1 MKNTAKAR
9 TIGKK
14 IYTEK
19 QKESAVNRYKNGES
33 VISVAKDFQTSRS
46 TIYYWIKKSEE
57 SAMHTANET
66 VSVSEYKKMMKK
78 LKRQQLIIEILQ
90 ITNCSPTDS
99 LSDKLKALAP
109 LYGKYPVHVMCD
121 ALNISRGTY
130 YNHIFR
136 NKKENNKYAE
146 HRDEL
151 KITIFAMFH
160 KHQQRLGAN
169 RITQELKKEGF
180 HTSKEMV
187 RKLMRE
193 MGLTCIRAKSKSF
206 YTKERKVQRERNN
219 LINRNFNPTSP
230 NQVWASDSTMIEIK
244 MKKYHICT
252 IMDLYSRK
260 IIAYGI
266 SYSENT
272 HLIKSTFEKAVAARH
287 PQEGLIFHSDQGR
300 AYTSNT
306 FTNYLKKLGV
316 QQSFSKKGTP
326 YDNAVE
332 ENFNA
337 TIKEEELYRYRY
349 HSEREFRQAVKE
361 YIDYFNNERPH
372 STLQYMYPCRYE
384 ELNAA

>member
-1 MKNTAKAR
+1 MKNTAK
-9 TIGKK
+9 TPTTKKK

-33 VISVAKDFQTSRS
+33 VISIAKDFQTSRS

-57 SAMHTANET
+57 SAMHTANDT
-66 VSVSEYKKMMKK
+66 VSVSEYKNLMKK

-99 LSDKLKALAP
+99 LSNKLKALAP

-121 ALNISRGTY
+121 ALNVSRGTY

-136 NKKENNKYAE
+136 NKKENNKYIE
-146 HRDEL
+146 HREEL
-151 KITIFAMFH
+151 KIAIFSAFH

-169 RITQELKKEGF
+169 RITQELKKDGF

-187 RKLMRE
+187 RELMSE
-193 MGLTCIRAKSKSF
+193 MGLNCIRTKSKSF
-206 YTKERKVQRERNN
+206 YTKERKEQRERNN
-219 LINRNFNPTSP
+219 LINQNFNPTAP

-272 HLIKSTFEKAVAARH
+272 HLIKSTFEKAIAARH
-287 PQEGLIFHSDQGR
+287 PQKSLIFHSDQGR

-326 YDNAVE
+326 YDNAVAE
-332 ENFNA
+332 SFNV
-337 TIKEEELYRYRY
+337 TMKEEELYRYHY
-349 HSEREFRQAVKE
+349 HSEREFRQAVE
-361 YIDYFNNERPH
+361 DYLNYYNNIRPH
-372 STLQYMYPCRYE
+372 STLHHMCPCQYE
-384 ELNAA
+384 ALNAA

>member
-1 MKNTAKAR
+1 MN
-9 TIGKK
+9 
-14 IYTEK
+14 
-19 QKESAVNRYKNGES
+19 
-33 VISVAKDFQTSRS
+33 
-46 TIYYWIKKSEE
+46 
-57 SAMHTANET
+57 
-66 VSVSEYKKMMKK
+66 
-78 LKRQQLIIEILQ
+78 
-90 ITNCSPTDS
+90 
-99 LSDKLKALAP
+99 
-109 LYGKYPVHVMCD
+109 
-121 ALNISRGTY
+121 
-130 YNHIFR
+130 
-136 NKKENNKYAE
+136 
-146 HRDEL
+146 
-151 KITIFAMFH
+151 
-160 KHQQRLGAN
+160 
-169 RITQELKKEGF
+169 
-180 HTSKEMV
+180 
-187 RKLMRE
+187 
-193 MGLTCIRAKSKSF
+193 
-206 YTKERKVQRERNN
+206 
-219 LINRNFNPTSP
+219 
-230 NQVWASDSTMIEIK
+230 
-244 MKKYHICT
+244 
-252 IMDLYSRK
+252 LYSRK